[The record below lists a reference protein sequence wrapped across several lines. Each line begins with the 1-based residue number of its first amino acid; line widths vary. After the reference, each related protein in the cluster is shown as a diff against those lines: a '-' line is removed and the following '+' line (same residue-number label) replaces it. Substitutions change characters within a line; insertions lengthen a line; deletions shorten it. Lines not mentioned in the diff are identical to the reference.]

1 MKLHTLLL
9 AICAGTV
16 VLVAGCGKTDTS
28 PTPTMAPPAQ
38 SKQEAQSTVATP
50 APPLP
55 APDVARS
62 AGGPDPKPGDAG
74 SHSSPAF
81 KSGGKPDAP
90 K

>member
-1 MKLHTLLL
+1 MKLHIPIL

-16 VLVAGCGKTDTS
+16 ILVAGCGKTDTS
-28 PTPTMAPPAQ
+28 PTPTMAPQ
-38 SKQEAQSTVATP
+38 AQSTQEALSTAAVP

-55 APDVARS
+55 APVVPQS
-62 AGGPDPKPGDAG
+62 AQGPDPKPGEAG

-81 KSGGKPDAP
+81 KDGGKPDSP